1 MIEPADPKNTQPF
14 QWTPPGPRHAQVLQ
28 EQFQPPSGD
37 AVHQPPH
44 YARWKMQP
52 IEFLMINDVP
62 GWLFNVVKYC
72 FRYDAKD
79 GLQDLYKA
87 RSYLDMK
94 IRALEGV
101 DRFWEAPVATERKL
115 NGR

>member
-1 MIEPADPKNTQPF
+1 MVTNPDPVRFARCFHCGLDAALCQGLCFNR
-14 QWTPPGPRHAQVLQ
+14 PGPA
-28 EQFQPPSGD
+28 PAD
-37 AVHQPPH
+37 AVHSPAH

-79 GLQDLYKA
+79 GLQDLRKA
-87 RSYLDMK
+87 RNYLDMK
-94 IRALEGV
+94 IRELEGV
-101 DRFWEAPVATERKL
+101 ERFWETPSVE
-115 NGR
+115 